1 MFVQIG
7 RRQPPEGLVTLF
19 LECHGRIRAFTEIAL
34 RLGEQEDV
42 PPEEVVDASARCLRY
57 FTEALPLHIADEE
70 ESLLPLLR
78 GREAAVDAA
87 LELMHAQHEAHEPLL
102 AELVDALRERRGA
115 PEATSARAR
124 LATAARRAQP
134 ELLLHLEHEER
145 VLFPAARRLLTG
157 AEEQAVLTELRARR
171 HR

>member
-19 LECHGRIRAFTEIAL
+19 LECHGRIRAFPGIAL

-87 LELMHAQHEAHEPLL
+87 LDLMHAQHEAHDPLL

-124 LATAARRAQP
+124 LAPPARRAQAERWRHLPP
-134 ELLLHLEHEER
+134 E
-145 VLFPAARRLLTG
+145 G
-157 AEEQAVLTELRARR
+157 RARGPAP
-171 HR
+171 